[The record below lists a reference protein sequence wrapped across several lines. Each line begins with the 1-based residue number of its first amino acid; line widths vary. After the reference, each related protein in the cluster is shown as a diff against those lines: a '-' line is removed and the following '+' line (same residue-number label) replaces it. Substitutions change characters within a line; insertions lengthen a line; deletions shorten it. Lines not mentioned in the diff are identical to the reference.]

1 MKKTKTTKESN
12 PGAEVANKPEMKV
25 GKILLAKKAAEE
37 KEMKEGKY
45 VPVSERPGTVDVYK
59 AMENLSNAK
68 ANDAAETPSKKCA
81 RIAAERIEKTL
92 KGKKAG
98 GEGVKVNAFC
108 LVHEVKDC
116 VCFGVDPDRPD
127 TVSNCGSYYQASVV
141 ISAGSPEINVSKM
154 IEYSK
159 VLEKVCG
166 RQTFIK
172 QYESKGLNEAVNF
185 KVVFRIGKL
194 HKVAKKAAKKAKK

>member
-1 MKKTKTTKESN
+1 MKKTKTTKKSK
-12 PGAEVANKPEMKV
+12 PVEVANKPEMLV

-45 VPVSERPGTVDVYK
+45 VPVSERPGTIDIYK
-59 AMENLSNAK
+59 AMDNLSKAK
-68 ANDAAETPSKKCA
+68 ADNAAETPAKKCA
-81 RIAAERIEKTL
+81 RIAAERIQKTL
-92 KGKKAG
+92 KGKMAG
-98 GEGVKVNAFC
+98 GEGVKINALC

-116 VCFGVDPDRPD
+116 ACFGVDPDRPD
-127 TVSNCGSYYQASVV
+127 TVSNCGIYYQASVV
-141 ISAGSPEINVSKM
+141 ISAGSPEINVGKM

-172 QYESKGLNEAVNF
+172 QYESKGLNEAVHF
-185 KVVFRIGKL
+185 KVIFRIGKL
-194 HKVAKKAAKKAKK
+194 PKVTKKAKK

>member
-1 MKKTKTTKESN
+1 MKNNKTTKKSK

-37 KEMKEGKY
+37 KEIKEGKY

-194 HKVAKKAAKKAKK
+194 PKVTKKAKKNAKK